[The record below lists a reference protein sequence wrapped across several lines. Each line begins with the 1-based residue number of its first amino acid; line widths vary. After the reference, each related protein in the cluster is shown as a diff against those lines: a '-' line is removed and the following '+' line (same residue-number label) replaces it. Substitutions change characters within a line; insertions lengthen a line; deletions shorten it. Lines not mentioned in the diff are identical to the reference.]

1 MSQEHVTLNL
11 DVNNESKHT
20 KETSLSLAVNFD
32 YGRIMGT
39 ASVIG
44 FNDLHVLL
52 VLKEHGTIQ
61 VWDVDAGRIV
71 NRFNLNQKVKI
82 SSHHIFWSSFIV
94 HLSYIRQHV

>member
-1 MSQEHVTLNL
+1 MSQEHVSL
-11 DVNNESKHT
+11 DLDANNESKHT
-20 KETSLSLAVNFD
+20 KETSLSLAINFD
-32 YGRIMGT
+32 YGRIIGT

-71 NRFNLNQKVKI
+71 NRFHLNQKVNDFT
-82 SSHHIFWSSFIV
+82 IFFRS
-94 HLSYIRQHV
+94 